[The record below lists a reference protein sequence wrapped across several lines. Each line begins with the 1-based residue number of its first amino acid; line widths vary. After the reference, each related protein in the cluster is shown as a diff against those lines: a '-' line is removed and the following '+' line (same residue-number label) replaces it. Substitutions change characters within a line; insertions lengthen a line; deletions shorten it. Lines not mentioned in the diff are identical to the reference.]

1 MHHYLWCLTTEY
13 WKQLSTNA
21 QTWLKSLWKLKWKD
35 GESVTHSVVS
45 NSLWDPMDCS
55 PPGSSVPGKNTGV
68 GCHTLLQ
75 GIFLTQG
82 QTWVSCIAGR
92 FLTVWATREV
102 PWKLRHIYIRAGNCS
117 PQDKSGPL
125 PIFVN
130 KVLLAHSHAHWLTY
144 CLWPLLW
151 CNGET
156 EQLQQRPYDP
166 QCRKYLS
173 SSHSPGILAWGIPG
187 TEEPCG
193 LPSMGSHRV
202 GHNRVTSQQQHLQKK
217 FADLWVISLEKSH
230 ILLAPF
236 SKKLQS
242 VCKVGLVIYLLDM
255 YL

>member
-1 MHHYLWCLTTEY
+1 
-13 WKQLSTNA
+13 
-21 QTWLKSLWKLKWKD
+21 
-35 GESVTHSVVS
+35 
-45 NSLWDPMDCS
+45 MDYS
-55 PPGSSVPGKNTGV
+55 PPGSSIHDKNTGV
-68 GCHTLLQ
+68 GCHALLQ

-82 QTWVSCIAGR
+82 RTWVSCVAGR

-102 PWKLRHIYIRAGNCS
+102 QWKLRHIYIRAGNCS

-144 CLWPLLW
+144 CLWPLSW

-166 QCRKYLS
+166 QCLKYLS

-187 TEEPCG
+187 TEEPGG

-202 GHNRVTSQQQHLQKK
+202 RHDWSDLAAAAFTEKVCWSWSYIIRKESYSFSPLLQKT
-217 FADLWVISLEKSH
+217 AICL
-230 ILLAPF
+230 
-236 SKKLQS
+236 
-242 VCKVGLVIYLLDM
+242 
-255 YL
+255 